1 MGKDG
6 SHTMSD
12 EGMSDAHLKALAG
25 LYKDAD
31 DSGMESKWEAIGNA
45 LCNAYPL
52 IIARLDAAERERD
65 ALREALAKTAQ
76 PHFWWDT
83 DDSENG
89 CDDIT
94 IILDNHEIGEVV
106 EVSCAR
112 NLPNQWA
119 VGYVTESGG
128 FRGQTFATEAEAVAF
143 AAERAAL
150 TGAASE

>member
-1 MGKDG
+1 
-6 SHTMSD
+6 MSD
-12 EGMSDAHLKALAG
+12 EGMSGEMLERYARGEASVPIPTFTRDVYRHLL
-25 LYKDAD
+25 
-31 DSGMESKWEAIGNA
+31 
-45 LCNAYPL
+45 
-52 IIARLDAAERERD
+52 ARLDAAERERD

-128 FRGQTFATEAEAVAF
+128 FRGQTFATEAEAVEF
-143 AAERAAL
+143 AAARAAL
-150 TGAASE
+150 TDNHSAPQEQQP